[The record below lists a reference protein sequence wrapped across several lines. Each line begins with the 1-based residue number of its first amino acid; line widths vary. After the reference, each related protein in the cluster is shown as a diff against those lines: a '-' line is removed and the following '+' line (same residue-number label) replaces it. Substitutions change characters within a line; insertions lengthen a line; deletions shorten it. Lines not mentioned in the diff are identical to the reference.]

1 MNSKPNLEGR
11 RRVDITSF
19 FWYVLS
25 IFILGMSVWLFHLFF
40 KERDLR
46 KLMFSFGLLPSAFTF
61 VYLGVTFPPP
71 IQAEPTMFFSLF
83 KWGTIPII
91 ESIFFILG
99 DRIFYGK
106 RDFKVPFAMFLFFY
120 LFSFFLL
127 LSNTIPEIIFYSSIQ
142 FGTIVILVLS
152 IVLIIKEKMFSAW
165 LFFLSVCCF
174 TIAGISLS
182 FYMWQDENI
191 TNTLLTMF
199 SFFLAYTFLALI
211 FKLPASIKQ
220 NDGIGAYFSLE
231 EKIKKIEAEL
241 YDSERKYRQV
251 VESLKEGIL
260 VFDNKSCTT
269 YVNSYA
275 AQMLEYTTNEM
286 TGKSFFE
293 FLDDSGKN
301 FVQEKLEYIFDN
313 VENEY
318 KIEFL
323 RKNKTKILT
332 TMHMSTLFDN
342 DGKKIGILVV
352 LQDISYRKQ
361 MEAALEEKLKKLQ
374 QSELATLNI
383 MEDLQNSIGALTLA
397 EKEIREKNETLQ
409 KINIEL
415 SSAREELTILN
426 ENLEKKVKERT
437 ADVEKILKQKDE
449 FVSQLGHDLKTPLT
463 PLNVLLPII
472 KEREQDPK
480 QKELLGTVYDNVL
493 YMKNLVMKTL
503 TLAQLN
509 SPNTALS
516 LQEIDLSVHIYNILD
531 MERPLFQGKNVIFE
545 NNIPSDTVVQIDL
558 IQIRELFDNLI
569 SNAIKYSQDAEVKIS
584 FEAKQMNDC
593 YVVLVKDNG
602 IGIEANQIQHV
613 FDEFYKADYSRH
625 DLQSTGL
632 GLSIC
637 KRIVEKHGGRMWVES
652 EGKGKGTTFFFTLKS
667 HKRLSG
673 EKNINANTNE
683 VSINTV
689 V

>member
-1 MNSKPNLEGR
+1 MNSKPNLEAR

-40 KERDLR
+40 KEKDLR
-46 KLMFSFGLLPSAFTF
+46 KLMFSFGLLPSVFTF

-71 IQAEPTMFFSLF
+71 IQAEQTMFFSLF

-152 IVLIIKEKMFSAW
+152 IVLIIKEKMFSGW

-174 TIAGISLS
+174 AIAGISLS
-182 FYMWQDENI
+182 YYMRQDENI
-191 TNTLLTMF
+191 TNSLLTMF
-199 SFFLAYTFLALI
+199 SFFLAYTFFVLI
-211 FKLPASIKQ
+211 FKLPATIKQ
-220 NDGIGAYFSLE
+220 KDGIGAYFSLE

-301 FVQEKLEYIFDN
+301 FVQEKLEYIIDN
-313 VENEY
+313 VENDYE
-318 KIEFL
+318 IEFL

-332 TMHMSTLFDN
+332 SVHMSTLFDK
-342 DGKKIGILVV
+342 DGNKIGILLVI
-352 LQDISYRKQ
+352 QDISYKKQ
-361 MEAALEEKLKKLQ
+361 MESELEEKLKKLQ
-374 QSELATLNI
+374 KSELATLNI

-397 EKEIREKNETLQ
+397 ETEICDKNETLK
-409 KINIEL
+409 KINTEL
-415 SSAREELTILN
+415 TSAREELTILN
-426 ENLEKKVKERT
+426 KDLEKKVKERT
-437 ADVEKILKQKDE
+437 ADVEKLLKQKDE
-449 FVSQLGHDLKTPLT
+449 FVGQLGHDLKTPLT
-463 PLNVLLPII
+463 PLNILVPIV
-472 KEREQDPK
+472 RDQEQDPK
-480 QKELLGTVYDNVL
+480 LKELLNVISNNIQ
-493 YMKNLVMKTL
+493 YMKNLVIKTL
-503 TLAQLN
+503 SLAELN
-509 SPNTALS
+509 SDNYKFGFEDINLS
-516 LQEIDLSVHIYNILD
+516 EQVRNFLN
-531 MERPLFQGKNVIFE
+531 MESMFFEGKNVCIQ
-545 NNIPSDTVVQIDL
+545 NNIPQDIIVQVDLVQIK
-558 IQIRELFDNLI
+558 ELFDNLI
-569 SNAIKYSQDAEVKIS
+569 SNAVKYSKPDGVKITLDAQKKDDLIMIS
-584 FEAKQMNDC
+584 INDT
-593 YVVLVKDNG
+593 G
-602 IGIEANQIQHV
+602 IGLESNQIEHV
-613 FDEFYKADYSRH
+613 FDEFYKVDYSRH

-632 GLSIC
+632 GLSIS
-637 KRIVEKHGGRMWVES
+637 KRIVEKHGGRIWVES
-652 EGKGKGTTFFFTLKS
+652 QGKGKGSTFFFTLKAPL
-667 HKRLSG
+667 KK
-673 EKNINANTNE
+673 ED
-683 VSINTV
+683 
-689 V
+689 